1 MRDDE
6 KRKNAL
12 AESQSERPA
21 PKMIEAFDHLA
32 GSIARAVPG
41 GATGFRGTLLHI
53 HVAPA
58 ASYEMEELG
67 EAQCVAGRGIVGDR
81 YYGGTGTYSPKP
93 DTREVT
99 LIEQEALDALARN
112 DPPLQGGQIAL
123 APGDH
128 RRNLTV
134 RRVPLNHL
142 VGRRFRVGEVIMR
155 GGRLNFP
162 CKYLEELLGL
172 PVYLPLYN
180 RSGLNAG
187 IERGGVI
194 RPGDKIELLDD
205 A

>member
-1 MRDDE
+1 MAE
-6 KRKNAL
+6 K
-12 AESQSERPA
+12 PG
-21 PKMIEAFDHLA
+21 PKMVEAFEHA
-32 GSIARAVPG
+32 QGSAARNVPG
-41 GATGFRGTLLHI
+41 GATGFRGVLLNI

-58 ASYEMEELG
+58 ASYEMEELE

-81 YYGGTGTYSPKP
+81 YYLGTGTYSPKP
-93 DTREVT
+93 DAREVT
-99 LIEQEALDALARN
+99 LIEQEALDALSRN
-112 DPPLQGGQIAL
+112 DPPLQGGSIAL

-134 RRVPLNHL
+134 RGVPLNHL

-194 RPGDKIELLDD
+194 RPGDEIELLDD

>member
-1 MRDDE
+1 
-6 KRKNAL
+6 
-12 AESQSERPA
+12 
-21 PKMIEAFDHLA
+21 
-32 GSIARAVPG
+32 
-41 GATGFRGTLLHI
+41 
-53 HVAPA
+53 
-58 ASYEMEELG
+58 MEELE

-81 YYGGTGTYSPKP
+81 YYLGTGTYSPKP
-93 DTREVT
+93 DAREVT
-99 LIEQEALDALARN
+99 LIEQEALDALSRN
-112 DPPLQGGQIAL
+112 DPPLQGGSIAL

-134 RRVPLNHL
+134 RGVPLNHL

-155 GGRLNFP
+155 GGLSTSPASISR
-162 CKYLEELLGL
+162 LLGL

-194 RPGDKIELLDD
+194 RPGDEIELLDD